1 MNSKIKN
8 YVEVLFSDIPRS
20 KKANELKEEILSNMS
35 ERFDDYI
42 QEGETENQA
51 YSKVI
56 SSLGDI
62 DEMLADVM
70 PTDEFVK
77 EARHYRR
84 RNARNTA
91 IGVGMYI
98 IGAAFLIGFAALGD
112 ILGKGDLFPI
122 VGLLIL
128 LMISAVATGIIVY
141 SYMSTPL
148 EYKDYNVETKKE
160 FENLDSKHSRLLK
173 NILSIYWTVILV
185 IYLGVSFI
193 TMRWDITWLIWIIA
207 SVFQS
212 ILKVVFELRYGHE

>member
-1 MNSKIKN
+1 MNNKIKN

-20 KKANELKEEILSNMS
+20 KKANELKEEMLSNMS
-35 ERFDDYI
+35 ERFEDYM
-42 QEGETENQA
+42 QKGETENQA

-77 EARHYRR
+77 EANFYRS
-84 RNARNTA
+84 RNAKNTA
-91 IGVGMYI
+91 IGVSMYI
-98 IGAAFLIGFAALGD
+98 IGAAFLIGLAALGD
-112 ILGKGDLFPI
+112 YFGKGDIFPI

-128 LMISAVATGIIVY
+128 LVISSVATGIIVF
-141 SYMSTPL
+141 SNMSTPL

-160 FENLDSKHSRLLK
+160 FENLDSKHGKLLK
-173 NILSIYWTVILV
+173 NILSIYWTVVLV

-193 TMRWDITWLIWIIA
+193 TYRWDITWIIWVIA
-207 SVFQS
+207 SIFQS
-212 ILKVVFELRYGHE
+212 ILKTVFEMRYGNE